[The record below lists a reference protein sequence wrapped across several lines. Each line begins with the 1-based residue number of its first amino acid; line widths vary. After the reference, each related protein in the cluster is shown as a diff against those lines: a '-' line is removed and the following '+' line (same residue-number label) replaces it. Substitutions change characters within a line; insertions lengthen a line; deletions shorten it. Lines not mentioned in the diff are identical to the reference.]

1 MATTKLGAGTVQ
13 TETAAADTAALA
25 ALDDNTP
32 ANFAP
37 TPTDG
42 TLVLSGGTSRMKTSF
57 LNIAYSV
64 CKWFKADGSMHDGG
78 IVIDREVQVAK
89 PGEQM
94 RCLILGAKEVWREWA
109 DKDFVK
115 RTGRFP
121 KTYSTEAEAI
131 ADGQKTQGFGKA
143 RTAAPAWDLRLLV
156 KKPDGVEHPAFSLR
170 LGDDWYALVGMR
182 AEKMIADDVGTFV
195 KNLAMMDL
203 KEGQKTG
210 NLSTWV
216 VAFSTRRVVKGE
228 SKWTTLTG
236 TRIYDPATKTF
247 LTFSDEARA
256 DLKRLQDL
264 YAGAWNGPVAEEDD
278 AVPAEPP
285 VATGA
290 V

>member
-1 MATTKLGAGTVQ
+1 MSTTKLGPGTA
-13 TETAAADTAALA
+13 TAETATADTAALA

-42 TLVLSGGTSRMKTSF
+42 TLVLSGGASRMRTSY

-64 CKWFKADGSMHDGG
+64 CKWFKQDGSMHDGG
-78 IVIDREVQVAK
+78 VVLDREIQIAK
-89 PGEQM
+89 PGEQFQ
-94 RCLILGAKEVWREWA
+94 CLILGAKEIYREWA

-115 RTGRFP
+115 REGRFP
-121 KTYSTEAEAI
+121 KTYQTEAEAI
-131 ADGQKTQGFGKA
+131 ADGKQTQGYGKA

-156 KKPDGVEHPAFSLR
+156 KKPEGIEHPAFSLR
-170 LGDDWYALVGMR
+170 LGDAWYALVGMR
-182 AEKMIADDVGTFV
+182 AEKMVADDVGTFV
-195 KNLAMMDL
+195 KNLAMIDL

-210 NLSTWV
+210 NLSTWLV
-216 VAFSTRRVVKGE
+216 GFSTRRVVKGE
-228 SKWTTLTG
+228 SKWTTLAG
-236 TRIYDPATKTF
+236 SRIYDPATKSF

-264 YAGAWNGPVAEEDD
+264 YAGAWNGPTADD
-278 AVPAEPP
+278 DEAVPAEPP